1 MVIIFKTR
9 SIIFFAACLIICL
22 AGCNN
27 SSSNS
32 PGQTFLLFWGK
43 IQEGN
48 YTQAAQYVSSQTAVE
63 YQTDIPSFLTLM
75 SKGGNPDSISRWTS
89 VKVIS
94 EQIDVTKAVAK
105 VKITAKPDGKET
117 TYDSEMPMSKEDDI
131 WKLRLTSR
139 GYVIQ

>member
-1 MVIIFKTR
+1 M
-9 SIIFFAACLIICL
+9 
-22 AGCNN
+22 
-27 SSSNS
+27 
-32 PGQTFLLFWGK
+32 
-43 IQEGN
+43 QEGN

-75 SKGGNPDSISRWTS
+75 SKGGNPDNISRWTS

-94 EQIDVTKAVAK
+94 EQIDGTKAVVK

-117 TYDSEMPMSKEDDI
+117 TYDSEIPMSKEDDI